1 MCIRDSYMDDYCI
14 ILPDIEDLKNLG
26 RAIVRQFEI
35 RGIPV
40 NKKKC
45 KIIPCLLYTS
55 RCV

>member
-1 MCIRDSYMDDYCI
+1 MDDYCI
-14 ILPDIEDLKNLG
+14 ILPDIEDLKKLG

-45 KIIPCLLYTS
+45 KIIL
-55 RCV
+55 